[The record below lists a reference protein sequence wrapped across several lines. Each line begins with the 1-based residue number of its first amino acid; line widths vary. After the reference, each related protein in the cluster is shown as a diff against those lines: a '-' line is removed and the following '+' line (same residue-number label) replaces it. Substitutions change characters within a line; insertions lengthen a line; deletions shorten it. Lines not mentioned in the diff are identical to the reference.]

1 MGIKRT
7 YYGQSNLI
15 DGGDLSLVAIVK
27 LARFSM
33 VPSVLHCGLLLKTPL
48 AQLVFAKFM
57 PFFKT
62 LFKFNNGAS

>member
-33 VPSVLHCGLLLKTPL
+33 IPSVLHSKTPL